1 MQAQDIFKL
10 VAEISESTAV
20 TAYAVGGYVRDQL
33 RHGEEKK
40 DIDIVIEGDALV
52 FAKLFADKF
61 PEQGSLVEFPD
72 FKTARFVFTAD
83 DVKEEIVEVEFATAR
98 TEVYESNSRKPI
110 VTSTSIEQDLSR
122 RDFTVNAMAQ
132 KITLKSLGEV
142 IDPFDGKKDLEDHL
156 LRTPLDPDETFS
168 DDPLRMLRAARFAAQ
183 LEFAIAPQTL
193 EAMHRNRARVKI
205 VSAERI
211 SEEMLKLLAAHRPS
225 IGLTILYQT
234 KLIDEFLPEVSRLS
248 GVEEAYGYSHKDNLA
263 HTFAVVDNIA
273 ERSQKPLLRFAGLVH
288 DIAKPDTKEFVEG
301 RGWTFDMHEHLGK
314 KMTTDIGKRLR
325 MSKDDVR
332 YMAKLVRW
340 HLQPIALM
348 DDGVTDSA
356 VRRLIVNVGDDL
368 SDLLVL
374 CRADITTGNQKKKE
388 HRLKNYDYLERRIEE
403 VIEKDKMRA
412 FQSPVRGEE
421 IMALSGLKPGPTIGR
436 IKKEVE
442 RAILD
447 GEIPNEY
454 EPAKIYFE
462 KVLPDF
468 LKEAEEWERAR

>member
-1 MQAQDIFKL
+1 MRAEYIFKI
-10 VAEISESTAV
+10 VADISQTAVV
-20 TAYAVGGYVRDQL
+20 TAYVVGGYVRDRL
-33 RHGEEKK
+33 REIPEKK
-40 DIDIVIEGDALV
+40 DIDMVIEGDALA
-52 FAKLFADKF
+52 FAKQFAEKF

-83 DVKEEIVEVEFATAR
+83 EMKEEILEVEFAAAR
-98 TEVYESNSRKPI
+98 TEVYQPESRKPV
-110 VTSTSIEQDLSR
+110 VTSTTIEQDLSR
-122 RDFTVNAMAQ
+122 RDFTVNAIAQ
-132 KITLKSLGEV
+132 KITNKGLEKV
-142 IDPFDGKKDLEDHL
+142 VDPFDGQKDFSAHV

-183 LEFAIAPQTL
+183 LEFAIAPEVLQ
-193 EAMHRNRARVKI
+193 AIHRNRARLHI

-211 SEEMLKLLAAHRPS
+211 SEELIKLLAAPKPS

-234 KLIDEFLPEVSRLS
+234 KLIDEFLPEVSQLS

-288 DIAKPDTKEFVEG
+288 DIAKPDTKQFVEG

-314 KMTTDIGKRLR
+314 KMTIDIGKRLR

-356 VRRLIVNVGDDL
+356 VRRLIINVGDDL
-368 SDLLVL
+368 VDLLIL
-374 CRADITTGNQKKKE
+374 CRADK
-388 HRLKNYDYLERRIEE
+388 
-403 VIEKDKMRA
+403 
-412 FQSPVRGEE
+412 
-421 IMALSGLKPGPTIGR
+421 
-436 IKKEVE
+436 
-442 RAILD
+442 
-447 GEIPNEY
+447 
-454 EPAKIYFE
+454 
-462 KVLPDF
+462 
-468 LKEAEEWERAR
+468 